1 LSRLVFVLGGQR
13 WKLSY
18 DVLALSGVIG
28 VFLFSNWQNLP
39 LMQVI
44 KLLSAVGTFTFIIY
58 YMVLARIVTRFD
70 GQFRSP
76 STQRVAGEI
85 SP

>member
-1 LSRLVFVLGGQR
+1 
-13 WKLSY
+13 
-18 DVLALSGVIG
+18 
-28 VFLFSNWQNLP
+28 
-39 LMQVI
+39 VI

-76 STQRVAGEI
+76 STQRVAGEV